1 LITRKGILFVISG
14 PSGVGKGTVRSAV
27 LPQVDDMQISISAT
41 TRPPR
46 EGEIDGQDYFFTTP
60 ARFQQM
66 IDNGELLEWASVYGN
81 LYGTPQDFV
90 TAMLSQGNDVLLEID
105 IQGALQVK
113 KKMPAGVFI
122 FISPPTVEELS
133 RRLCGRGNDSE
144 QSIQIRLGACQEEMS
159 HMKYYDYVVVNDRIE
174 DAVEK
179 VRSIITAERCKRK
192 NLNLE

>member
-1 LITRKGILFVISG
+1 LFTRKGILFVISG
-14 PSGVGKGTVRSAV
+14 PSGVGKGTVRSTLMPLV
-27 LPQVDDMQISISAT
+27 EDIHVSVSAT

-46 EGEIDGQDYFFTTP
+46 EGEIDGQDYFFTDP

-66 IDNGELLEWASVYGN
+66 IDNDELLEWALVYGN
-81 LYGTPQDFV
+81 LYGTPKEYV
-90 TAMLSQGNDVLLEID
+90 TTMLSQGNDVLLEID

-113 KKMPAGVFI
+113 EKMPEGVFI
-122 FISPPTVEELS
+122 FIAPPTIEELS

-144 QSIQIRLGACQEEMS
+144 QSIQIRLAACQEEMA
-159 HMKYYDYVVVNDRIE
+159 HMKYYDYIVVNDRIE

-192 NLNLE
+192 NLNLG

>member
-1 LITRKGILFVISG
+1 MFTRKGILFVISG
-14 PSGVGKGTVRSAV
+14 PSGVGKGTVRSKLMPLV
-27 LPQVDDMQISISAT
+27 KDIHVSVSAT

-46 EGEIDGQDYFFTTP
+46 QGEIEGQDYFFTEP

-66 IDNGELLEWASVYGN
+66 IDNDELLEWALVYGN
-81 LYGTPQDFV
+81 LYGTPKEYV
-90 TAMLSQGNDVLLEID
+90 TTMLSQGNDVLLEID

-113 KKMPAGVFI
+113 EKMPEGVFI
-122 FISPPTVEELS
+122 FIAPPTIEELS

-144 QSIQIRLGACQEEMS
+144 QSIQIRLAACQEEMA
-159 HMKYYDYVVVNDRIE
+159 HMKYYDYIVVNDRIE

-192 NLNLE
+192 NLNLG

>member
-1 LITRKGILFVISG
+1 MITRKGILFVISG
-14 PSGVGKGTVRSAV
+14 PSGVGKGTVRSKLMPLV
-27 LPQVDDMQISISAT
+27 KDIHVSVSAT

-46 EGEIDGQDYFFTTP
+46 QGEIEGQDYFFTEP

-66 IDNGELLEWASVYGN
+66 IDNDELLEWALVYGN
-81 LYGTPQDFV
+81 LYGTPKEYV
-90 TAMLSQGNDVLLEID
+90 TTMLSQGKDVLLEID

-113 KKMPAGVFI
+113 ERMPEGVFV
-122 FISPPTVEELS
+122 FISPPSVEELA

-144 QSIQIRLGACQEEMS
+144 QSIQIRLAACEEEMA

-192 NLNLE
+192 NLNLG

>member
-1 LITRKGILFVISG
+1 MITRKGILFVISG

-81 LYGTPQDFV
+81 LYGTPQK
-90 TAMLSQGNDVLLEID
+90 EIVE
-105 IQGALQVK
+105 AL
-113 KKMPAGVFI
+113 
-122 FISPPTVEELS
+122 
-133 RRLCGRGNDSE
+133 E
-144 QSIQIRLGACQEEMS
+144 QSIDMFLDIDVNGAIKVKERHTDSCLIFVEPPSEEELMNRLALRGEKEIALRMKRVHEEMEK
-159 HMKYYDYVVVNDRIE
+159 KYLFQYSVINDKLENAYRDFKEI
-174 DAVEK
+174 VET
-179 VRSIITAERCKRK
+179 VRRRRYGK
-192 NLNLE
+192 NHC